1 MDLLFSILGLL
12 GAVCCVSMFYAIEQG
27 RLDGNS
33 MAYYIINGIGG
44 ALILAAVFYD
54 YDPGDLG
61 SMAVETAWVV
71 ISGMGIIKLSRK
83 GKPNA

>member
-1 MDLLFSILGLL
+1 MDLIFSILGLA

-44 ALILAAVFYD
+44 ALILAAVFYN
-54 YDPGDLG
+54 YDSGDLG
-61 SMAVETAWVV
+61 SMAVEAAWVV
-71 ISGMGIIKLSRK
+71 ISLMGIFKLARK
-83 GKPNA
+83 GKSNA